1 MLKDMLRKLKLSSKL
16 AVTIGGTL
24 TLIFVILIM
33 TTISMVKKS
42 ISSTTFGELTALS
55 RSNAIQIQQIFDAAE
70 SVAVDMEN
78 YYETMYSENGSDP
91 VQSTI
96 PTTSEAIAISIS
108 SIYGS
113 IITPLNYDIELYLR
127 ETARNAVLYN
137 KDIAGVGALFEPYAF
152 QSDMENYAFYVS
164 EKTANEPVKPFGEYS
179 TYSQESY
186 YKNALTTKEALV
198 TEPYDY
204 EGTKVVTYAAPLL
217 QDNNAIGVITV
228 DVNVSN
234 FDKVNSKYEDF
245 PSMYCTIYNHNGLVV
260 YDSESVN
267 DIGKR
272 LENFTPDP
280 DELSFIKENMALGEA
295 FNTTATREDGR
306 KVIRFY
312 TPINAAGEIWWSLIG
327 INLSEANAAV
337 TRTASMMV
345 LLSAIALTLI
355 IILIIIFSRR
365 ILSPME
371 GIVVA
376 AKDIAHGHLDA
387 NLDIATSEDEI
398 GVLANTFAAMTDNLR
413 TIVADIDYLLGEMAE
428 GNFNVRTKA
437 EENYIGDFK
446 NILISVRKLHKK
458 LSIALNQ
465 INISADQVSAG
476 SDQVSAGAQALSQGS
491 TEQAS
496 AVQELAATINDISF
510 QVQTTA
516 DNAKAANEKAEA
528 SGTQMLESNQQM
540 AQMIDSMREISQSS
554 SEIGKIIKTIEDI
567 AFQTNILALNAAVE
581 AARAGNAGK
590 GFAVVADEVRNLA
603 SKSAEASKNTAALIE
618 RSMGLVDKGTK
629 IADTTAQYL
638 SDAVAGVN
646 EVVELVQKIST
657 ATIEQAN
664 SISQVTS
671 GMDQISSVVQTNSA
685 TAEQSA
691 AASEE
696 LSGQAQMMKQ
706 MVGQFKIR
714 DVSSYNDEI

>member
-1 MLKDMLRKLKLSSKL
+1 MLKNMLRKLKLSSKL

-24 TLIFVILIM
+24 TLIFVILILS
-33 TTISMVKKS
+33 TISMVKKS
-42 ISSTTFGELTALS
+42 ISATTFGELTVLS
-55 RSNAIQIQQIFDAAE
+55 RSNAIQIQQVFDAAE

-78 YYETMYSENGSDP
+78 YYETMYSENASDP

-137 KDIAGVGALFEPYAF
+137 KDIAGVGVLFEPYAF

-186 YKNALTTKEALV
+186 YKNALTKKEALV

-217 QDNNAIGVITV
+217 QDNNAIGVINV
-228 DVNVSN
+228 DVDVSN
-234 FDKVNSKYEDF
+234 FDKVNSKHEDF

-272 LENFTPDP
+272 LEDFTPDEK
-280 DELSFIKENMALGEA
+280 ELAFIKENMALGEA

-306 KVIRFY
+306 KVVRFY
-312 TPINAAGEIWWSLIG
+312 TPIRAAGEIWWSLIG
-327 INLSEANAAV
+327 INETEANAAV
-337 TRTASMMV
+337 TRTAFMMAF
-345 LLSAIALTLI
+345 LSIIALVLI
-355 IILIIIFSRR
+355 IVLIIIFSRR
-365 ILSPME
+365 ILSPM
-371 GIVVA
+371 GSIVTA

-387 NLDIATSEDEI
+387 EVNVIASEDEI
-398 GVLANTFAAMTDNLR
+398 GVLASTFAGMTENLK

-458 LSIALNQ
+458 LSVALNQ

-516 DNAKAANEKAEA
+516 DNEKAEA
-528 SGTQMLESNQQM
+528 SGTQMLESNEQM

-603 SKSAEASKNTAALIE
+603 SKSAEASKNTATLIE
-618 RSMGLVDKGTK
+618 RSMGLVEKGTK
-629 IADTTAQYL
+629 IAGTTAQYL
-638 SDAVAGVN
+638 SDAVEGVN
-646 EVVELVQKIST
+646 EVVELVQKISK

-714 DVSSYNDEI
+714 DVSNYTDES